1 MDSLTL
7 MDNDKWLMDN
17 DVGIPDSLTLIPP
30 DFSIIQL
37 HLSVPLQK
45 GTIYTIL
52 PGDSMTDCAGN
63 LLLKDHSVQVALPD
77 SIEIND
83 IVINEILSNPVKDGE
98 RFIELYNRSNKVLD
112 YRDIILSSYDSLSA
126 ALKDAVVISEDG
138 FLSFPGDYSVL
149 TLDPSDIKKR
159 YFTPNPDGFIKLS
172 QMPSLGNDEGIVVI
186 AKKSDESVV
195 DRVKYSK
202 DMQFALLNA
211 TDGVSL
217 ERISPLRSSG
227 DKENWHSA
235 GSGCGFATPG
245 YRNSQYFDPGETG
258 NIISVSPEIFTPD
271 NDGQKDVLTIQIH
284 PESTGF
290 MGSIS
295 IFDSKGRLVRQLI
308 KNQLLS
314 DQDFYS
320 WDGTDDNGRKASIGI
335 YIIYFELLNP
345 DGKVRHFKKA
355 IVLGGKL

>member
-1 MDSLTL
+1 MI
-7 MDNDKWLMDN
+7 DN
-17 DVGIPDSLTLIPP
+17 DVGSPESLTLIPP
-30 DFSIIQL
+30 DFIELEL
-37 HLSVPLQK
+37 HLPVSMQK
-45 GTIYTIL
+45 GKIYTIL

-63 LLLKDHSVQVALPD
+63 PMLRDPSVQVAIPD
-77 SIEIND
+77 SIEGND
-83 IVINEILSNPVKDGE
+83 IVINEILSNPAIDGE
-98 RFIELYNRSNKVLD
+98 RFIELYNRSDKILD
-112 YRDIILSSYDSLSA
+112 YRGIILSSYDSLSA
-126 ALKDAVVISEDG
+126 ELKDAVTISEDG
-138 FLSFPGDYSVL
+138 FLSFPGDYTVL
-149 TLDPSDIKKR
+149 TIDPSDIKKR

-172 QMPSLGNDEGIVVI
+172 KMPSFGNDEGIVVI
-186 AKKSDESVV
+186 AKKSDESIV

-217 ERISPLRSSG
+217 ERISPLRPSG
-227 DKENWHSA
+227 DKDNWHSA

-245 YRNSQYFDPGETG
+245 YRNSQYTDPGETG

-271 NDGQKDVLTIQIH
+271 NDGQNDVLTLQIH
-284 PESTGF
+284 PESPGF

-295 IFDSKGRLVRQLI
+295 IFDSKGKPVRQLI

-314 DQDFYS
+314 DLDFFS
-320 WDGTDDNGRKASIGI
+320 WDGTDDNGRKVSIGI

-345 DGKVRHFKKA
+345 DGKVRRFKKA